1 MNREDFEKLAQ
12 AIKIVREQ
20 EAGNCQLILAEVLL
34 REIFAHEG
42 GVERLI
48 TRKD

>member
-1 MNREDFEKLAQ
+1 MDRENFEKLAQ

-20 EAGNCQLILAEVLL
+20 EAGNCQLILAEVIL
-34 REIFAHEG
+34 REIFANEG